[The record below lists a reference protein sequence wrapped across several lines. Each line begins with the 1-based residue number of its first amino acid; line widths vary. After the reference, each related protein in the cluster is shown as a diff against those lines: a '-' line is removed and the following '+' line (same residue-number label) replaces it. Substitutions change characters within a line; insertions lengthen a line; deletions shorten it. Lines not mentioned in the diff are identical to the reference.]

1 MDLDEIQRLVR
12 QGDYEFSF
20 HAQQERLEENLDITE
35 IEAALIG
42 TAEILEA
49 FPSDPWGESCLV
61 LGFAGSQPIH
71 KSCWDGPRESRTIAK
86 H

>member
-42 TAEILEA
+42 TAEIFFSTAKLRSVPNCA
-49 FPSDPWGESCLV
+49 N
-61 LGFAGSQPIH
+61 
-71 KSCWDGPRESRTIAK
+71 SRCPCSLR
-86 H
+86 